1 METIAAAAI
10 LIYAAVLVI
19 GGVVGWRLSGSRMS
33 FTASLTSAAL
43 LTIAYRLSYSSSFG
57 GYLMATIVSLA
68 LGILFAARFRKTG
81 KFLPAGMML
90 LVSLVVV
97 ILLGWAAALSW

>member
-43 LTIAYRLSYSSSFG
+43 LTTAYSLSHSSSFG
-57 GYLMATIVSLA
+57 GYLMAAIVSLA
-68 LGILFAARFRKTG
+68 LGILFAVRFRKTG

-90 LVSLVVV
+90 LVSLAVV
-97 ILLGWAAALSW
+97 ILFGWAAALSW

>member
-33 FTASLTSAAL
+33 FTASLISVAL
-43 LTIAYRLSYSSSFG
+43 LTTAYSLSHSSSFG
-57 GYLMATIVSLA
+57 GYLEHFTNWCSLA
-68 LGILFAARFRKTG
+68 NL
-81 KFLPAGMML
+81 
-90 LVSLVVV
+90 
-97 ILLGWAAALSW
+97 W

>member
-1 METIAAAAI
+1 METIASAAI

-33 FTASLTSAAL
+33 FTASLASAAL
-43 LTIAYRLSYSSSFG
+43 LTTAYSLAHSTPFG
-57 GYLMATIVSLA
+57 GYLMAAIVSLA
-68 LGILFAARFRKTG
+68 LGILFAVRFRKTG

-97 ILLGWAAALSW
+97 ILFGWATALSW

>member
-10 LIYAAVLVI
+10 LIYAAILVI

-43 LTIAYRLSYSSSFG
+43 LTIS
-57 GYLMATIVSLA
+57 
-68 LGILFAARFRKTG
+68 
-81 KFLPAGMML
+81 
-90 LVSLVVV
+90 
-97 ILLGWAAALSW
+97 